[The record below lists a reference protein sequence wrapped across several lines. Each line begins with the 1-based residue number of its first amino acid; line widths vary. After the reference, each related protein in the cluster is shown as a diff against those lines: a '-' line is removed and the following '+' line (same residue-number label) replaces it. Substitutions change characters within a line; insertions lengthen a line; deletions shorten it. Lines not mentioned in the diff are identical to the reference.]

1 MYKGMCAKWNRTYN
15 QTAFDRDRLWGANCI
30 SDSSL
35 EESVCQ
41 STVKWQLT
49 KKLGLGAEG
58 GKICFRAKWRLSSM
72 KGTFLV
78 KIDK

>member
-1 MYKGMCAKWNRTYN
+1 M
-15 QTAFDRDRLWGANCI
+15 
-30 SDSSL
+30 
-35 EESVCQ
+35 CQ

-58 GKICFRAKWRLSSM
+58 GKFFFCANWRLSSM

-78 KIDK
+78 KIDN